1 MLSETELR
9 ALKKLS
15 TTTTR
20 VVSDATQDLPDN
32 VKISKGEVD
41 KITITEKKVKNK
53 LVQCNLPKIEAITL
67 EHTFNGDLIRSGA
80 WLFLMNSSKLMVSYN
95 VIVRMG
101 MEYATNLAGNNIKI
115 VPVLSGGIKKLGY
128 IPAGV
133 LQTPYSG
140 KGAGLFI
147 TYGMNLITNTVEANK
162 VCVAYI
168 TSLSTSQSVQ
178 NSFASSWCNVP
189 VESWNFKSIKLTSE
203 TPCSSLTDMRNLINT
218 LPPGDQARPVGLHVD
233 IPGVTVTTTASVG
246 SLPITTIAPLTQLVF
261 SSFARQVEEIG
272 AVNTLYALSYE

>member
-41 KITITEKKVKNK
+41 KIAVTEKKVKDK
-53 LVQCNLPKIEAITL
+53 LVQCNLPKVEAITL

-80 WLFLMNSSKLMVSYN
+80 WMFLMNSSKIMATYN
-95 VIVRMG
+95 VVVRMG
-101 MEYATNLAGNNIKI
+101 MDYATNLAGNNIKI
-115 VPVLSGGIKKLGY
+115 VPVLYGGIKKLGY

-133 LQTPYSG
+133 LSVPYSG

-147 TYGMNLITNTVEANK
+147 TYGLNLITNTVENDK
-162 VCVAYI
+162 VCVAYV
-168 TSLSTSQSVQ
+168 TSLSTSQSAL
-178 NSFASSWCNVP
+178 NSFASSWCNIP
-189 VESWNFKSIKLTSE
+189 IGSWNFKSIKLTSE
-203 TPCSSLTDMRNLINT
+203 TPCNSLTDMRNLINT

-246 SLPITTIAPLTQLVF
+246 SLPITTITPLTQLVF
-261 SSFARQVEEIG
+261 SSFARQVEEVG
-272 AVNTLYALSYE
+272 VVNTLYALSYE